1 MTYLQAF
8 AVVALSA
15 ALAAGAA
22 WTVGRLTPVET
33 RRRRHE
39 VGAQVFCQVG
49 LMISVLLAF
58 VFSEVWGQ
66 YRTEALAINGECAA
80 LHGAAMLADA
90 MPHGKG
96 RPVNEAIAT
105 YARDVIDIEWPML
118 ARRHRSPQAAE
129 DMDMIFRVAAKLHA
143 TRPVEVTMQSQ
154 ILSLLSQA
162 HANREMRTF
171 QIHQGTPPLVWVMLL
186 SISLVL
192 VGFIVFSGAEA
203 PTHVILTALF
213 AASMAIVLVLVRML
227 DYPFEGAMALP
238 DLDFVK
244 TLGQVSSF
252 ISSAKS

>member
-15 ALAAGAA
+15 LLAGSAA
-22 WTVGRLTPVET
+22 WIVGRFMPVEI

-58 VFSEVWGQ
+58 VFSEVWSQ

-90 MPHGKG
+90 LPHGKG
-96 RPVNEAIAT
+96 RPVNEAIVT
-105 YARDVIDIEWPML
+105 YASDVIAIEWPAM

-129 DMDMIFRVAAKLHA
+129 DMDMIVRAAARLRVA
-143 TRPVEVTMQSQ
+143 RPAEVTMQSQ
-154 ILSLLSQA
+154 MLSLLSQA

-171 QIHQGTPPLVWVMLL
+171 QIHQGTPPLVWVMVT

-192 VGFIVFSGAEA
+192 VGFVIFSGVDA
-203 PTHVILTALF
+203 PTHIILTALF
-213 AASMAIVLVLVRML
+213 AASMALVLVLVRML
-227 DYPFEGAMALP
+227 DYPFEGAMALS
-238 DLDFVK
+238 DADFVK
-244 TLGQVSSF
+244 MLSQVSSLLGAAR
-252 ISSAKS
+252 S